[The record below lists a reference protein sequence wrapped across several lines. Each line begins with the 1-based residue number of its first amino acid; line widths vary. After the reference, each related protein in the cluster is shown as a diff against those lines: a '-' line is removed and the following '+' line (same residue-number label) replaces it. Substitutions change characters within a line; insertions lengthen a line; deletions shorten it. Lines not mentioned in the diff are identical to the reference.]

1 MGRKICA
8 GLSAAVLA
16 ASGTGLGCESLPGGR
31 EEQAAVI
38 GGATGAA
45 TGAAVG
51 DENRLL
57 AALLGGAIGTGA
69 GYLIGAET
77 DWFEDEDGDDAAR
90 EAIADAQASPATA
103 DDVAAASTADLDGD
117 GFVTIDELEAM
128 ERAGLSDSEILA
140 RLRATDHVFD
150 LSSSQEERLRQ
161 AGISER
167 VIREMQEINRDE
179 RDEILSR
186 PR

>member
-117 GFVTIDELEAM
+117 GFVTIDELQAARRAM
-128 ERAGLSDSEILA
+128 RQRGKGKKGRRGPGKRPRCQQQGGETHPEQRGPSPRGRPGPFRISGTLA
-140 RLRATDHVFD
+140 
-150 LSSSQEERLRQ
+150 LSS
-161 AGISER
+161 
-167 VIREMQEINRDE
+167 
-179 RDEILSR
+179 
-186 PR
+186 